1 MKIKPIWGV
10 SVCLLLTCASLPLNA
25 EKRKCSKTPVRGTST
40 QPVPVSDV
48 PVTPT
53 PPIPTTTLVSSTSTP
68 PVPVPVT
75 PTPPTPTT
83 TLEKPDFCLLEQD
96 EGICRALLLR
106 YFYNNESKHCELFF
120 YGGCLGNKNNFQTEE
135 ECKNTC
141 ENPLSSTSTPPVPV
155 PVTPTPPTPTT
166 TLVSSTSTPPVPV
179 PVTPKPP
186 KRKIQAVYVGPSW
199 CLTPA
204 DRGLCSANVTR
215 FYFDSVS
222 MKCLTFSYSGCGGNE
237 NNFTSRQSCRR
248 ACRKGFI
255 KKGSKGGLRKDKRIR
270 KKHSVGI

>member
-1 MKIKPIWGV
+1 MKIKPIFGV
-10 SVCLLLTCASLPLNA
+10 SVCLLLTYASLPLNA
-25 EKRKCSKTPVRGTST
+25 ENHECSNTLVRGTST
-40 QPVPVSDV
+40 QPVTVSDV

-53 PPIPTTTLVSSTSTP
+53 PPTRPTTLVRGTSTQ
-68 PVPVPVT
+68 PVTVSDVPVT
-75 PTPPTPTT
+75 PTPPTRPT

-166 TLVSSTSTPPVPV
+166 TLV
-179 PVTPKPP
+179 
-186 KRKIQAVYVGPSW
+186 YVGPSW